1 MRTATHTALVALALL
16 GALAPDL
23 HAQRGGGR
31 RGGGGRGGASG
42 ALFGAQRGARGGAG
56 ATFGAQRGRGKGAA
70 NAAPLGAKPQPAPP
84 TTAPKAAALQADE
97 QRFRRFL
104 SDIDK
109 KIAAADEGH
118 AATDEQLDALG
129 FDLPAGVEPG
139 SVEWRNLQRPIF
151 QTCDYDGG
159 GWLSFRE
166 LQAAIAIDRDE
177 FFAYDR
183 DRDGRVGPREF
194 TARYDDVVAKSG
206 AFRLP
211 KPKDAGGRI
220 EPRSAD
226 QLRGAFDSDGD
237 GGLDADELAA
247 MLVDYG
253 REELAPD
260 VILGKVD
267 LDGSTRVDGAELF
280 QLSRLVSVAFV
291 LPTPEESAR
300 ARAGSV
306 EQLFG
311 GVVERPTHTSSVT
324 EPPWMPG
331 PVPHFRRLDLD
342 GDGYIGADEMK
353 ELQGSAS
360 LGVRVGAVLATL
372 DLDEDG
378 RISAR
383 EFLTALTTARK

>member
-1 MRTATHTALVALALL
+1 MRKATHTALAALAMLC
-16 GALAPDL
+16 ALAPDL

-166 LQAAIAIDRDE
+166 LQASIAIDRDE

-220 EPRSAD
+220 EPRSAA
-226 QLRGAFDSDGD
+226 QLRGAFDSDARALRRGRSIETIHASSYID
-237 GGLDADELAA
+237 SWFLAKIKN
-247 MLVDYG
+247 LVDMEIWLTG
-253 REELAPD
+253 VNDGFVQRLREAKQMGFPDRVIAGLA
-260 VILGKVD
+260 
-267 LDGSTRVDGAELF
+267 
-280 QLSRLVSVAFV
+280 
-291 LPTPEESAR
+291 
-300 ARAGSV
+300 
-306 EQLFG
+306 
-311 GVVERPTHTSSVT
+311 
-324 EPPWMPG
+324 
-331 PVPHFRRLDLD
+331 
-342 GDGYIGADEMK
+342 
-353 ELQGSAS
+353 
-360 LGVRVGAVLATL
+360 GVRVDDV
-372 DLDEDG
+372 
-378 RISAR
+378 
-383 EFLTALTTARK
+383 ALARKAMGIKPSYKTVDTCAAEFEAHTPYFYSSQDSEDELLRD